1 MPART
6 LATRPSSKTSSPQPA
21 KRCAAQPQ
29 SQAVLYARVSS
40 KDQEKEGFSIPAQQ
54 RLLREYALEKG
65 LAIPQEF
72 IDVETAKQSGRAG
85 QAEWS
90 SRLCRDA
97 GVSQETCLPN
107 NSGGKDRPTLPE
119 PQGLVYARRVG

>member
-6 LATRPSSKTSSPQPA
+6 LATSPSSKTSSPQSA

-29 SQAVLYARVSS
+29 GQAVLYARVSS

-72 IDVETAKQSGRAG
+72 IDVETAKHNRRPWWWRRGPRGARNRRGAWTGSCM
-85 QAEWS
+85 S
-90 SRLCRDA
+90 SRWSPA
-97 GVSQETCLPN
+97 
-107 NSGGKDRPTLPE
+107 
-119 PQGLVYARRVG
+119 ARIG